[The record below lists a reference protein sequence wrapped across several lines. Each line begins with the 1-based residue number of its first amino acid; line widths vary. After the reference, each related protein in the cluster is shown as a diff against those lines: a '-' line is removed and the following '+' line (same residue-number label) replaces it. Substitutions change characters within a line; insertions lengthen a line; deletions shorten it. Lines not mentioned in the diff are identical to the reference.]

1 MKRSLIKH
9 FQPPEYQVII
19 AVSNMVLHISVV
31 PARQSYENVASR
43 PLYSLDEGCNY
54 DAFVK
59 SHKTPSPLMGDG
71 RGEGEC
77 NAISVTY
84 IPSPLSPPARG
95 GEIRLLTNASQMNYP
110 AASSGA

>member
-1 MKRSLIKH
+1 
-9 FQPPEYQVII
+9 
-19 AVSNMVLHISVV
+19 
-31 PARQSYENVASR
+31 
-43 PLYSLDEGCNY
+43 
-54 DAFVK
+54 
-59 SHKTPSPLMGDG
+59 MGDG